1 MIDKFMDVIWFK
13 ILVVIQ
19 YLKDLLDVV
28 FGPLNVLGPVV
39 AITAIALFAVM
50 IAKVLTKLFKT
61 RRYVELQKEF
71 THWFNIR
78 QEAVKCDDPQ
88 KAKLLAKNIDQ
99 AKLNRVYYDYFFE
112 GLLNSIATKYLPI
125 LIFLAY
131 VNEAYQPGNLLKLFG
146 REYLFQIGSTGD
158 NPIFVGS
165 IFWFVISILALYLLT
180 FAAKK
185 IFHKVIPPQTQAA

>member
-185 IFHKVIPPQTQAA
+185 IFHKVIPPQIQAA

>member
-19 YLKDLLDVV
+19 YLKELLDVV

-146 REYLFQIGSTGD
+146 REYIFQIGSTGD

-185 IFHKVIPPQTQAA
+185 IFHKVIPPQIQAA

>member
-71 THWFNIR
+71 THWLNIR

-185 IFHKVIPPQTQAA
+185 IFHKVIPPQTRAA

>member
-146 REYLFQIGSTGD
+146 QEYLFQIGSTGD

>member
-146 REYLFQIGSTGD
+146 REYIFQIGSTGD

-185 IFHKVIPPQTQAA
+185 IFHKVIPPQIQAA

>member
-1 MIDKFMDVIWFK
+1 MDVIWFK

-185 IFHKVIPPQTQAA
+185 IFHKVIPPQIQAA

>member
-19 YLKDLLDVV
+19 YLKELLDVV

-61 RRYVELQKEF
+61 RRYVELQREF

-185 IFHKVIPPQTQAA
+185 IFHKVIPPQIQAA